1 VTDPRV
7 PPEAVAPPARK
18 SRLGWGCLILFLIL
32 ILVIVCLGLAI
43 YWIYHEAWELT
54 EEEPW
59 TLPAVEA
66 PPEGAGNLERR
77 AEAFREAPPPATL
90 EVTEAEL
97 NALIL
102 RDPEL
107 AKSVRARLG
116 PGKVFFDVSYP
127 MSRLPAPASTLLG
140 DRWFNGTV
148 ECDLKL
154 EDGRIAIDPVGAVT
168 AKDQERV
175 DDWRLQPLRESRF
188 LDQVGGERLEQIAG
202 KATSVDV
209 REGRIVI
216 KK

>member
-1 VTDPRV
+1 MGTSRGSRLAYRV
-7 PPEAVAPPARK
+7 SGGVIAMIAAASLFAACTVGAPPSAD
-18 SRLGWGCLILFLIL
+18 
-32 ILVIVCLGLAI
+32 
-43 YWIYHEAWELT
+43 
-54 EEEPW
+54 P
-59 TLPAVEA
+59 TLPA
-66 PPEGAGNLERR
+66 
-77 AEAFREAPPPATL
+77 PPATL

-148 ECDLKL
+148 ECNLKI
-154 EDGRIAIDPVGAVT
+154 EDGRIAVDPIGAVT

-188 LDQVGGERLEQIAG
+188 LDQLGGERLEQIAG
-202 KATSVDV
+202 KAASVDV